1 MPTATPA
8 KTNTPDVVYIVDDDQ
23 DSREAVESLIG
34 EMKVKYKSYE
44 SAEDFLDDYDGHRPG
59 CLVTDVRMLRMSG
72 LELQEELNRRG
83 ITLAVVV
90 MTAYAETPVVVRAL
104 QNGAV
109 TLIEKPCSDYELWD
123 AVRAGLAA
131 DTKSYESEQERAA
144 VLEKME
150 SLTPSE
156 RAVLDRIVAGDA
168 NKAIAQQ
175 LDISVR
181 TVEVRR
187 QSLFAKLK
195 ADSVAQL
202 VRIVLKSGEW
212 D

>member
-1 MPTATPA
+1 MPKSTQTG
-8 KTNTPDVVYIVDDDQ
+8 TTQPDVVYIVDDDQ
-23 DSREAVESLIG
+23 GSREAVESLIG
-34 EMKVKYKSYE
+34 EMKVTFKSYE
-44 SAEDFLDDYDGHRPG
+44 SAEEFLEDYDGHRPG

-90 MTAYAETPVVVRAL
+90 MTAFAETPVVVRAI

-109 TLIEKPCSDYELWD
+109 TLLEKPCSNYELWD
-123 AVRAGLAA
+123 AVRAGLSA
-131 DTKSYESEQERAA
+131 DSKAYETEQKRADVLTKMAT
-144 VLEKME
+144 
-150 SLTPSE
+150 LTPSE
-156 RAVLDRIVAGDA
+156 QDVLERIVAGDA

-187 QSLFAKLK
+187 QSIFAKLE

-202 VRIVLKSGEW
+202 VRITLKSGEIN
-212 D
+212 

>member
-1 MPTATPA
+1 MPTATSA
-8 KTNTPDVVYIVDDDQ
+8 KTNSPDVVYIVDDDQ

-131 DTKSYESEQERAA
+131 DTKAWETEQERND

-168 NKAIAQQ
+168 NKAIAQH

-202 VRIVLKSGEW
+202 MRIVLKSGEW